1 MLARA
6 FSQQA
11 VAVPS
16 KASGSSGFDR
26 MSTPFFLQGC
36 RVDANADTP
45 KALPAHDISLASNEP
60 FLPTGRRLASV
71 PSQRLLTRAR
81 SARQR
86 SFSNETRT
94 ACVTWRALL
103 KVFCWTP
110 LSRLPPRCFAPI
122 AQRGNAHRS
131 ITPPARHHRNP
142 KRRNSGALVPYTCR
156 SMRGKNGTVDAHGAS
171 SQAIKQPNNQA
182 TKQPCRGVKGPLSMI
197 APHNLHLNRFTSSI
211 QHSYKPSAPFGYS
224 TPRLTPSYLY
234 FILPIDFPNPNS
246 PWIHPIWKSSRS
258 SKSRAI

>member
-1 MLARA
+1 MRA
-6 FSQQA
+6 KVCGCLREHFPSRQWQSPAKQA
-11 VAVPS
+11 VAV
-16 KASGSSGFDR
+16 AL
-26 MSTPFFLQGC
+26 TGC
-36 RVDANADTP
+36 RRRVDTNADTP

-156 SMRGKNGTVDAHGAS
+156 PMRGKNGTVDAHGAS

-182 TKQPCRGVKGPLSMI
+182 PSNLAAVSRG
-197 APHNLHLNRFTSSI
+197 H
-211 QHSYKPSAPFGYS
+211 
-224 TPRLTPSYLY
+224 YL
-234 FILPIDFPNPNS
+234 
-246 PWIHPIWKSSRS
+246 
-258 SKSRAI
+258 

>member
-1 MLARA
+1 MRASESEGVRMLARA

-16 KASGSSGFDR
+16 KASSGSGFDR
-26 MSTPFFLQGC
+26 LSTPFFLQGC
-36 RVDANADTP
+36 RVDTNADTP
-45 KALPAHDISLASNEP
+45 KALPAHDISLASDEP

-81 SARQR
+81 SARQAKLFER
-86 SFSNETRT
+86 DANSVRDMACTPESFLLDP
-94 ACVTWRALL
+94 ALA
-103 KVFCWTP
+103 P
-110 LSRLPPRCFAPI
+110 SPRCFAPI

-142 KRRNSGALVPYTCR
+142 KRRNSGAACTVHMSPDEREEWHCR
-156 SMRGKNGTVDAHGAS
+156 CPWRFES
-171 SQAIKQPNNQA
+171 SNQATKQPS

-197 APHNLHLNRFTSSI
+197 APHNLHLNRFTSST

-224 TPRLTPSYLY
+224 APRLTPSCLY
-234 FILPIDFPNPNS
+234 FILPIDFLP
-246 PWIHPIWKSSRS
+246 
-258 SKSRAI
+258 